1 MRTRDVRILDDAARK
16 KRREKWVEALH
27 KDNFQ
32 NDKGD
37 AQVQILEQVEKERV
51 RRSKERKEREIL
63 MGRKS
68 SRVEK
73 KSRKTVRGDHF
84 KTRFRKTFEQL
95 VDEEEQRIRLD
106 EPDTDKRQSS
116 YKT

>member
-51 RRSKERKEREIL
+51 RRSKERKGFTFPFLHVIL
-63 MGRKS
+63 YLNVS
-68 SRVEK
+68 
-73 KSRKTVRGDHF
+73 
-84 KTRFRKTFEQL
+84 
-95 VDEEEQRIRLD
+95 
-106 EPDTDKRQSS
+106 
-116 YKT
+116 